1 MADSEDADGFRLI
14 SLAAQIRMKLAA
26 WRDKDRM
33 HLRDLQS
40 VGLLAKGTIPGLPS
54 LLEERLDFIL
64 EHPED

>member
-33 HLRDLQS
+33 HLRDLQT
-40 VGLLAKGTIPGLPS
+40 VGLLEKGAIPGLPG
-54 LLEERLDFIL
+54 LLEWRWDFIL
-64 EHPED
+64 QHPED